1 MAPKSHVSKND
12 AMDENE
18 EKSVLAGDQKPR
30 TALFPCCPSKRKNPV
45 VASLSLN
52 FLSHAILTTGAK
64 SIKPKIGTRGEESMS
79 RVELDVSQQGQGRK

>member
-18 EKSVLAGDQKPR
+18 QKSVLAGDQKPK
-30 TALFPCCPSKRKNPV
+30 LPCCPSKRKNPV